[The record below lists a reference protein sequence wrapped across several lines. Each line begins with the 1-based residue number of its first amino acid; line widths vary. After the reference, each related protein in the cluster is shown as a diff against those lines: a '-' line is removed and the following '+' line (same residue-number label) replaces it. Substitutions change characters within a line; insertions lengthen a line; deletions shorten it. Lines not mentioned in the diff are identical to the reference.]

1 MFTFTLGFHF
11 ALNWSFF
18 LVCTITLLV
27 IFILQKIF
35 LPGKYAAKIEMNDP
49 PLLTFGDWIARLWKI
64 HTSDT
69 IFIEYVCTR
78 SFGRLLARARY
89 KRFLCVLLLIISHGE
104 EVYAQFT
111 WRHHR
116 TYDTSY
122 NKANTR
128 PYLFVFVC
136 MCRAVTWNWREH
148 KWASDSQ
155 KERKSNFWWWDTN
168 FTIYAIQNSRK
179 HEVLGS
185 SLNIM
190 SC

>member
-1 MFTFTLGFHF
+1 MVYFHF
-11 ALNWSFF
+11 AENLFAWKIRSKNRNERPAIAYVWR
-18 LVCTITLLV
+18 LECTFV
-27 IFILQKIF
+27 
-35 LPGKYAAKIEMNDP
+35 
-49 PLLTFGDWIARLWKI
+49 KI

-116 TYDTSY
+116 TYGKLQQGKHSSI
-122 NKANTR
+122 
-128 PYLFVFVC
+128 FVC
-136 MCRAVTWNWREH
+136 ICLHVSSGNVELKRAQMSIRLSETERER
-148 KWASDSQ
+148 
-155 KERKSNFWWWDTN
+155 ESNFWWWDTN
-168 FTIYAIQNSRK
+168 FTIYAIQNSRN
-179 HEVLGS
+179 HEVLES
-185 SLNIM
+185 SLNKM